1 MTLIDASTMLF
12 GWIRRRCLTSL
23 LCSFDNG
30 GASSICDRMV
40 RNCAMTSSGAILAGS
55 GFDKT
60 GVVLLMTFLHYASC
74 QAGGD
79 VHDSSTSASG
89 HRLEVSATRRFFR
102 LMFSRGVYTP
112 RMPAAGGASSTPA
125 PVQV

>member
-1 MTLIDASTMLF
+1 MTLIDASTMFF

-30 GASSICDRMV
+30 GTSSICARMV

-55 GFDKT
+55 GFDET
-60 GVVLLMTFLHYASC
+60 GVVLLMIFLHYASC

-79 VHDSSTSASG
+79 VTTRRQVRAATGWKFRPRADSSG
-89 HRLEVSATRRFFR
+89 
-102 LMFSRGVYTP
+102 
-112 RMPAAGGASSTPA
+112 
-125 PVQV
+125 